1 MGDELDSLIDSYREC
16 VLAGGASLEAGAR
29 TLLRREITRVVLD
42 QRRAL
47 AETLQTIDF
56 ADDVQK
62 FLDALDDE
70 RDTPGDCK
78 QSTLQLDALIRA
90 VAAKTLSEVK

>member
-1 MGDELDSLIDSYREC
+1 MGDELAAAKQAVMAQYIGEPAHVDRLI
-16 VLAGGASLEAGAR
+16 EAAQRDGVAR
-29 TLLRREITRVVLD
+29 RRE
-42 QRRAL
+42 L

-56 ADDVQK
+56 ADDVQS

-78 QSTLQLDALIRA
+78 DSTRQLDALIAA
-90 VAAKTLSEVK
+90 VVRKCFSEIK